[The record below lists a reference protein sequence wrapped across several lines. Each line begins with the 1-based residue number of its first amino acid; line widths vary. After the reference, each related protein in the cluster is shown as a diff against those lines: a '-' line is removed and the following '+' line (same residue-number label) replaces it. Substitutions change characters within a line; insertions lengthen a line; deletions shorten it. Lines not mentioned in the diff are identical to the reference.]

1 MHSLFVVVS
10 KAFGLRLAADRHSAV
25 DRLFHEHPIFI
36 VSYSERTQMALIIM
50 MLYDLIQNKAANQ
63 HIAHPLRSSIF
74 LVPCSIFLTS
84 VRQLVPST
92 LLPFP
97 FTSVGLCPAAFGL
110 PSKVLEV
117 AGPWISFRSTRFT

>member
-74 LVPCSIFLTS
+74 LVPCSIFIVSYSERTQMALIIMMLYDLIQNKAPT
-84 VRQLVPST
+84 QHLAHP
-92 LLPFP
+92 L
-97 FTSVGLCPAAFGL
+97 
-110 PSKVLEV
+110 
-117 AGPWISFRSTRFT
+117 RS